1 MIKNFFQV
9 LLFFLIFSNSNADL
23 YALKIDLINSE
34 YKNKKFI
41 LKNGYVSKC
50 RMNDIKFDQSSVMHF
65 NLNYFTKEKEIIS
78 EFYIEAKDEK
88 EQMSLSLNYSTSI
101 KNNGSLG
108 NTKIINKK
116 INDKIV
122 NSFDDPFVDT
132 VASLMEPMLFDK
144 TGYSPGYGKP
154 IKNISFDGKNKLK
167 SLFNKMPVSSKEEEK
182 SFKEFTSHLFQNTKF
197 PITKKYLGDTVING
211 ERYVLIEYKFKINYS
226 GNIPDIKNF
235 MKDYNAEQIAFFH
248 AESGLPS
255 IVYNIVSNANNEMY
269 KNMTCSIYQND
280 KLISEISTPM
290 LKDKNLINKIPKNIV
305 IDNQDFVVQLKK
317 LDELYKSGAITKEEF
332 EKAKAKILK

>member
-1 MIKNFFQV
+1 
-9 LLFFLIFSNSNADL
+9 
-23 YALKIDLINSE
+23 
-34 YKNKKFI
+34 
-41 LKNGYVSKC
+41 
-50 RMNDIKFDQSSVMHF
+50 MNDIKYDQSVVA
-65 NLNYFTKEKEIIS
+65 NLNLNNFTKEKEIIS
-78 EFYIEAKDEK
+78 EIYIEAKEKK
-88 EQMSLSLNYSTSI
+88 EQVSFGLNYSTAI
-101 KNNGSLG
+101 KENGSLG

-116 INDKIV
+116 FNGKII
-122 NSFDDPFVDT
+122 NSFDDPTMDA

-144 TGYSPGYGKP
+144 TGYSPGYGQP

-197 PITKKYLGDTVING
+197 PITKTYLGDTVING
-211 ERYVLIEYKFKINYS
+211 ERYVLLEYKLKINYS

-269 KNMTCSIYQND
+269 KNMTCSIYRND

-290 LKDKNLINKIPKNIV
+290 LKDKNLINRINH
-305 IDNQDFVVQLKK
+305 
-317 LDELYKSGAITKEEF
+317 
-332 EKAKAKILK
+332 

>member
-1 MIKNFFQV
+1 MIKIFFQV
-9 LLFFLIFSNSNADL
+9 ILFFLIFSNSNADL
-23 YALKIDLINSE
+23 YELKIDLINSE

-50 RMNDIKFDQSSVMHF
+50 RMNDIKYDQSVVA
-65 NLNYFTKEKEIIS
+65 NLNLNNFTKEKEIIS
-78 EFYIEAKDEK
+78 EIYIEAKEKK
-88 EQMSLSLNYSTSI
+88 EQVSFGLNYTTPI
-101 KNNGSLG
+101 KKNGSLG

-116 INDKIV
+116 FNGKII
-122 NSFDDPFVDT
+122 NSFDDPTMDA

-144 TGYSPGYGKP
+144 TGYSPGYGQP

-197 PITKKYLGDTVING
+197 PITKTYLGDTVING
-211 ERYVLIEYKFKINYS
+211 VRYVLLEYKLKINYS

-269 KNMTCSIYQND
+269 KNMTCSIYRND

-290 LKDKNLINKIPKNIV
+290 LKDKNLINRINH
-305 IDNQDFVVQLKK
+305 
-317 LDELYKSGAITKEEF
+317 
-332 EKAKAKILK
+332 